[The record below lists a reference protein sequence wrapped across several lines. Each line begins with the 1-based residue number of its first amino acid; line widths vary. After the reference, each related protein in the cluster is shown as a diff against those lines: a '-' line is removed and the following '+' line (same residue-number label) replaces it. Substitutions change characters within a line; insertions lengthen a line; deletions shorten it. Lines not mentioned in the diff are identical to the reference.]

1 MERQSFMEKEILL
14 PQVGESVTEGTIT
27 KWLVSVGTQV
37 EKFDPLAEVVTD
49 KVTLEV
55 PSPESGTITSIVAS
69 AGETIPMGSII
80 AKIEPIQSTSQ
91 KTPIE
96 THPDMIERTGVL
108 LNNIRPVG
116 PTGSGDLLEVE
127 SNSPIMKPHI
137 IDSNILEEIPPLT
150 RKSPYSPVVRRMA
163 TQYGV
168 DLSKVTG
175 TGINGRVTKEDVLEH
190 LRQIPQSLESKKIE
204 ANSKNLSGEGSELL
218 TPIRRIIAKNMEI
231 SARTIPQA
239 WSMVEVDISDLV
251 SFRNSIKEVFFL
263 REGIR
268 LTYLPFIAKILIQT
282 LSEFPL
288 LNSSWGDDRI
298 ILKNSVHLG
307 IATDTPLGLMVP
319 VLHQAEGLGVTEIA
333 HLIHSMVNRARQNEL
348 TLDDVQGGT
357 FTLNNT
363 GVLGSITSQ
372 PLINPPQAAI
382 LTTESIVKRAVVM
395 PNEAIAIRS
404 VMNLCMSFDHRILDG
419 GQAGAFLRA
428 MKEQL
433 EIVNDETRNIYVM
446 LNHPNS

>member
-1 MERQSFMEKEILL
+1 MEKEILL

-37 EKFDPLAEVVTD
+37 EKFDPLVEVVTD

-55 PSPESGTITSIVAS
+55 PSPEAGTITSIIA
-69 AGETIPMGSII
+69 ETGQIIPMGSVIG
-80 AKIEPIQSTSQ
+80 KIDPIDSTSEN
-91 KTPIE
+91 TTIE
-96 THPDMIERTGVL
+96 TQPDVIERTGVL
-108 LNNIRPVG
+108 LNNVRPVG
-116 PTGSGDLLEVE
+116 PTGSGDLLEFDSESPAVE
-127 SNSPIMKPHI
+127 TPT
-137 IDSNILEEIPPLT
+137 IDSNTVEKIPPLT
-150 RKSPYSPVVRRMA
+150 ERARYSPVVRRMA
-163 TQYGV
+163 DQSGV
-168 DLSKVTG
+168 DLSKIIG
-175 TGINGRVTKEDVLEH
+175 TGINGRVTKEDVLKHISQDQEF
-190 LRQIPQSLESKKIE
+190 LDSEKNDSTFEKIPKN
-204 ANSKNLSGEGSELL
+204 ANEPL

-239 WSMVEVDISDLV
+239 WSMVEVDVSDLV
-251 SFRNSIKEVFFL
+251 AFRNSLKELFFL
-263 REGIR
+263 TQGIP
-268 LTYLPFIAKILIQT
+268 LTYLPFITKILVQK
-282 LSEFPL
+282 LKEFPL
-288 LNSSWGDDRI
+288 LNSSWGEDSI
-298 ILKNSVHLG
+298 ILKDSVHLG

-319 VLHQAEGLGVTEIA
+319 VLHQTEGLGVTEIA
-333 HLIHSMVNRARQNEL
+333 HQIHSIVNRARQNEL

-428 MKEQL
+428 LKEKL
-433 EIVNDETRNIYVM
+433 ETVDDETRNIYVA

>member
-1 MERQSFMEKEILL
+1 MEREILL

-37 EKFDPLAEVVTD
+37 EKFDPLVEVVTD

-55 PSPESGTITSIVAS
+55 PSPESGTITSIIANT
-69 AGETIPMGSII
+69 GQIIPMGSII
-80 AKIEPIQSTSQ
+80 AKIDTIGSTSQ
-91 KTPIE
+91 KTTNE
-96 THPDMIERTGVL
+96 TQPDIIERTGVL
-108 LNNIRPVG
+108 LNNVRPVG
-116 PTGSGDLLEVE
+116 PTGSGELLEFE
-127 SNSPIMKPHI
+127 SEPQIIQPQIM
-137 IDSNILEEIPPLT
+137 DSDILEEMPLLT
-150 RKSPYSPVVRRMA
+150 KKSRFSPVVRRMA
-163 TQYGV
+163 AKSGV

-175 TGINGRVTKEDVLEH
+175 SGINGRVTKEDVLAH
-190 LRQIPQSLESKKIE
+190 LRQGPQSLESE
-204 ANSKNLSGEGSELL
+204 NLETDSKNLSDEGNEPL

-231 SARTIPQA
+231 SARSIPQA

-251 SFRNSIKEVFFL
+251 AFRNSIKDVFFL
-263 REGIR
+263 SEGIR
-268 LTYLPFIAKILIQT
+268 LTYLPFIAKILVQK
-282 LSEFPL
+282 LREFPL
-288 LNSSWGDDRI
+288 LNSSWGEDRI

-319 VLHQAEGLGVTEIA
+319 VLHQTEGLGVTEIA

-433 EIVNDETRNIYVM
+433 ETVTEETRNIFVT

>member
-1 MERQSFMEKEILL
+1 MEKEILL

-55 PSPESGTITSIVAS
+55 PSPESGTITSIVANT
-69 AGETIPMGSII
+69 GQTIPMGSII
-80 AKIEPIQSTSQ
+80 AKIEPIESTSQ
-91 KTPIE
+91 ITKIE
-96 THPDMIERTGVL
+96 TQPDVIERTGVL
-108 LNNIRPVG
+108 LNNVRPVG
-116 PTGSGDLLEVE
+116 PTGSGDLLEFE
-127 SNSPIMKPHI
+127 SESPIIQPQI
-137 IDSNILEEIPPLT
+137 LDSGILEEMPSLT
-150 RKSPYSPVVRRMA
+150 KTSRYSPVVRQIA
-163 TQYGV
+163 TQSGV
-168 DLSKVTG
+168 DLSKITG
-175 TGINGRVTKEDVLEH
+175 TGINGRVTKEDVLAH
-190 LRQIPQSLESKKIE
+190 LRQGTQSLGSKKLE
-204 ANSKNLSGEGSELL
+204 ANPKNISAEGNEPL

-251 SFRNSIKEVFFL
+251 AFRNSIKEVFFL

-268 LTYLPFIAKILIQT
+268 LTYLPFIAKILIRT
-282 LSEFPL
+282 LGEFPL
-288 LNSSWGDDRI
+288 LNSSWGEDRI

-319 VLHQAEGLGVTEIA
+319 VLHQTEGLGVTEIA
-333 HLIHSMVNRARQNEL
+333 HSIHSMVNRARENEL
-348 TLDDVQGGT
+348 TLDEVQGGT

-382 LTTESIVKRAVVM
+382 LTTETIVKRAVVM

-419 GQAGAFLRA
+419 GQAGAFLRS

-433 EIVNDETRNIYVM
+433 ETLNDETRNIYVM